1 MPLKPRKN
9 KINIFTRP
17 PYETNLKQVAIYFFL
32 NLMLWT
38 KECSCAVPHHVG
50 GIYSGPTV
58 IGIDVKVKTKGTNLR
73 F

>member
-1 MPLKPRKN
+1 
-9 KINIFTRP
+9 
-17 PYETNLKQVAIYFFL
+17 
-32 NLMLWT
+32 MLWT

-58 IGIDVKVKTKGTNLR
+58 IGIDVNVKTKGTNLC